1 MQVSEGSKIGESLQ
15 EKKESIIN
23 EEARDKRSN
32 LDESMQLYQRN
43 KDLLHHLEE
52 VRCERRLGLGLNFI
66 SLRNKNN

>member
-1 MQVSEGSKIGESLQ
+1 MLVSEGSKIGESLQ

-52 VRCERRLGLGLNFI
+52 VRRERRLGLGLNFI